1 MYLCTHITPKK
12 HYLIKDPM
20 KHFLFFAALTTLT
33 MACTSQPVVE
43 QTQEP
48 ASTIINADGT
58 VTFNYRNDRAQKVQ
72 VDVQFAGRHDM
83 ERDSVTG
90 LWTAT
95 LGPADPDMYPYCFV
109 VDGVSIMDPKCQQW
123 FPNEG
128 FKNSLLDIPG
138 TSAPLLHAIQ
148 NVPHGNVDYITYY
161 SNTLGCFNHAVV
173 YTPPTYD
180 EEKAKSYPV
189 FYLISG
195 TTDTEEVYY
204 KVGRVN
210 YILDNLIA
218 KQQAK
223 DMIVVMPYGNPAKIM
238 PTQPDFMEAGDLFG
252 RDLNNDLM
260 PYIEQ
265 NYRTINDSDHRAIGG
280 FSRGG
285 NQALANGLT
294 HLDKFSYLCSYSS
307 FTSTTLPDVYDN
319 AAETNAKIHL
329 FWLGI
334 GTDDFLYGTSR
345 DYLEFLDNR
354 GIQTVKEFTTGKFGH
369 TWMNAKYFLGRTL
382 PLLFNPEAS
391 AHAMQQGKPAPAATG
406 EEEPFTPSV
415 MARLFPKQVIS
426 PEFTDEG
433 VTFRIKADKAREVK
447 IEGEMLDEPQ
457 PLKLNADSVWEITL
471 SNLPS
476 DIYCY
481 NFIVDGTKVM
491 DPTNMYLAPDK
502 GFKRSIAMRPGNPYD
517 INNDSIAYSTV
528 SYKVDTNADGK
539 PSHYATCTPRGTKEY
554 TEIICLVAGKNDTF
568 ESWQTIG
575 RASIILDQLIA
586 RGECKPCTLVMTEC
600 DEDIVNADITIK
612 ADDYV
617 DWQVRRVALID
628 ALKSLK

>member
-1 MYLCTHITPKK
+1 MRHS
-12 HYLIKDPM
+12 
-20 KHFLFFAALTTLT
+20 FLLLSTLAILSS
-33 MACTSQPVVE
+33 ACSKAPVVE
-43 QTQEP
+43 TIQEP
-48 ASTIINADGT
+48 SSTIVNPDGT
-58 VTFNYRNDRAQKVQ
+58 VTFNYRNDHAKEVL
-72 VDVQFAGRHDM
+72 VDVQFAGRHSM

-138 TSAPLLHAIQ
+138 TTAPLLHAIQ
-148 NVPHGNVDYITYY
+148 DVPHGNVDYITYY
-161 SNTLGCFNHAVV
+161 SNTLGCFNHAIV

-238 PTQPDFMEAGDLFG
+238 PTQPDFMTAGDLFG

-260 PYIEQ
+260 PYIES

-307 FTSTTLPDVYDN
+307 FTSTTLPAVYDN

-345 DYLEFLDNR
+345 DYLEFLDSR
-354 GIQTVKEFTTGKFGH
+354 GIRTVKEFTTGKFGH

-391 AHAMQQGKPAPAATG
+391 AQAMQQGKPAPAATG
-406 EEEPFTPSV
+406 EEQPFTPEV

-426 PEFTDEG
+426 PEFTADG
-433 VTFRIKADKAREVK
+433 ITFRIKADKAKNVK
-447 IEGEMLDEPQ
+447 IEGEMLNET
-457 PLKLNADSVWEITL
+457 LSLALNNDSVWEITL
-471 SNLPS
+471 SNLNP

-502 GFKRSIAMRPGNPYD
+502 GFKRSIAMMPGNPYD
-517 INNDSIAYSTV
+517 VNNDSIVYTPV
-528 SYKVDTNADGK
+528 SYKVGKNADGK
-539 PSHYATCTPRGTKEY
+539 MSSYATCTPKGAKDDA
-554 TEIICLVAGKNDTF
+554 EIICLVAGQGDTF

-575 RASIILDQLIA
+575 RASVILDQLIA
-586 RGECKPCTLVMTEC
+586 RGECKPTKLIMTEC
-600 DEDIVNADITIK
+600 NEAVINADVVIK
-612 ADDYV
+612 ADDYT
-617 DWQVRRVALID
+617 DWQVRRKALID
-628 ALKSLK
+628 ALKK

>member
-1 MYLCTHITPKK
+1 
-12 HYLIKDPM
+12 M
-20 KHFLFFAALTTLT
+20 KFSLSLFSAMAVLT
-33 MACTSQPVVE
+33 ACTSQPVAE
-43 QTQEP
+43 QPQETP
-48 ASTIINADGT
+48 STTVNADGT
-58 VTFNYRNDRAQKVQ
+58 VTFTYCNDHAKEVL
-72 VDVQFAGRHDM
+72 VDVQFAGRHAM

-128 FKNSLLDIPG
+128 FKNSLLEIPG
-138 TSAPLLHAIQ
+138 NGAPLIHSIQ
-148 NVPHGNVDYITYY
+148 NVPHGNVDYVTYY
-161 SNTLGCFNHAVV
+161 SNTLGCFNHALV
-173 YTPPTYD
+173 YTPPTYRQN
-180 EEKAKSYPV
+180 EGQQYPV

-218 KQQAK
+218 QGKAK

-238 PTQPDFMEAGDLFG
+238 PTQPDFMAAGNLFG
-252 RDLNNDLM
+252 DDLNNDLM
-260 PYIEQ
+260 PYIESH
-265 NYRTINDSDHRAIGG
+265 YSTINDADHRAIGG

-307 FTSTTLPDVYDN
+307 FTSTALPQVYDN
-319 AAETNAKIHL
+319 AAETNAMIHL

-345 DYLEFLDNR
+345 DYLEFLDNK
-354 GIQTVKEFTTGKFGH
+354 GIRTVKEFTTGKFGH

-382 PLLFNPEAS
+382 PMLFNPEA
-391 AHAMQQGKPAPAATG
+391 AEAAMQKGTPAPAATG
-406 EEEPFTPSV
+406 EEVPFTPSV
-415 MARLFPKQVIS
+415 MARIFPKQVVS
-426 PEFTDEG
+426 PEFKGDS
-433 VTFRIKADKAREVK
+433 VTFRIKANKASQVL
-447 IEGEMLDEPQ
+447 IEGEMLNEPQ
-457 PLKLNADSVWEITL
+457 PLALNNDSVWEITL
-471 SNLPS
+471 SGINS

-502 GFKRSIAMRPGNPYD
+502 GFKHSICMMPGNPYD

-528 SYKVDTNADGK
+528 TYGVKNLTDSKIER
-539 PSHYATCTPRGTKEY
+539 YALCMPAVQSEVQT
-554 TEIICLVAGKNDTF
+554 ICLVGGKNDTF

-575 RASIILDQLIA
+575 RASIILDQMIA
-586 RGECKPCTLVMTEC
+586 NGEAKPSVLYMTENGVI
-600 DEDIVNADITIK
+600 DPDADIVIK
-612 ADDYV
+612 ADDYSN
-617 DWQVRRVALID
+617 WQVRRKALID
-628 ALKSLK
+628 ALKK

>member
-1 MYLCTHITPKK
+1 
-12 HYLIKDPM
+12 M
-20 KHFLFFAALTTLT
+20 KHSLTFLSALAVLSV
-33 MACTSQPVVE
+33 ACTRQPVAE

-48 ASTIINADGT
+48 ASTIVNADGT
-58 VTFNYRNDRAQKVQ
+58 VTFNYRNDQAQEVQ

-83 ERDSVTG
+83 ERDSISG
-90 LWTAT
+90 LWTVT

-138 TSAPLLHAIQ
+138 TSTPLLHAIQ
-148 NVPHGNVDYITYY
+148 DVPHGNVDYVTYY

-180 EEKAKSYPV
+180 ADKAKSYPV

-204 KVGRVN
+204 KVGRIN

-238 PTQPDFMEAGDLFG
+238 PTPPDFMTAGDLFG

-260 PYIEQ
+260 PYIEH

-307 FTSTTLPDVYDN
+307 FTSTTLPGVYDN

-345 DYLEFLDNR
+345 DYLEFLDSK
-354 GIQTVKEFTTGKFGH
+354 GIRTVKEFTTGKFGH

-382 PLLFNPEAS
+382 PLLFNPDAS
-391 AHAMQQGKPAPAATG
+391 AQAMLQGKPAPAATG
-406 EEEPFTPSV
+406 DEEPFTPSV
-415 MARLFPKQVIS
+415 MARIFPKQVVS
-426 PEFTDEG
+426 PEFTPDG
-433 VTFRIKADKAREVK
+433 VIFRIKADKAKDVK

-457 PLKLNADSVWEITL
+457 PLTLNADSVWEITL
-471 SNLPS
+471 SNINP

-491 DPTNMYLAPDK
+491 DPTNMYLAPDN
-502 GFKRSIAMRPGNPYD
+502 GFKRSIVMMPGNPYD
-517 INNDSIAYSTV
+517 YNNDSIAYSPVT
-528 SYKVDTNADGK
+528 YKVENLPNGETT
-539 PSHYATCTPRGTKEY
+539 HYAEY
-554 TEIICLVAGKNDTF
+554 HQNQSAENLTTICLVAGKNDTF

-575 RASIILDQLIA
+575 RAGVIADQLMA
-586 RGECKPCTLVMTEC
+586 KGECKPCIIFMTEWN
-600 DEDIVNADITIK
+600 EATSNADIIIK

-617 DWQVRRVALID
+617 DWQVRRTALID
-628 ALKSLK
+628 ALKK

>member
-1 MYLCTHITPKK
+1 MRHS
-12 HYLIKDPM
+12 
-20 KHFLFFAALTTLT
+20 FLLLSTLAILSS
-33 MACTSQPVVE
+33 ACSKAPVVE
-43 QTQEP
+43 TIQEP
-48 ASTIINADGT
+48 SSTIVNPDGT
-58 VTFNYRNDRAQKVQ
+58 VTFNYRNDHAKEVL
-72 VDVQFAGRHDM
+72 VDVQFAGRHSM

-95 LGPADPDMYPYCFV
+95 LGPADPDMYPYCFI

-138 TSAPLLHAIQ
+138 TTAPLLHAIQ
-148 NVPHGNVDYITYY
+148 DVPHGNVDYITYY
-161 SNTLGCFNHAVV
+161 SNTLGCFNHAIV

-238 PTQPDFMEAGDLFG
+238 PTQPDFMTAGDLFG

-260 PYIEQ
+260 PYIES

-294 HLDKFSYLCSYSS
+294 LLDKFSYLCSYSS
-307 FTSTTLPDVYDN
+307 FTSTTLPAVYDN

-345 DYLEFLDNR
+345 DYLEFLDSR
-354 GIQTVKEFTTGKFGH
+354 GIRTVKEFTTGKFGH
-369 TWMNAKYFLGRTL
+369 TWMNAKYFLSRTL
-382 PLLFNPEAS
+382 PLLFNPETS
-391 AHAMQQGKPAPAATG
+391 AQAMQQGKPAPAATG
-406 EEEPFTPSV
+406 EEQPFTPEV

-426 PEFTDEG
+426 PEFTADG
-433 VTFRIKADKAREVK
+433 ITFRIKADKAKNVK
-447 IEGEMLDEPQ
+447 IEGEMLNEPQ
-457 PLKLNADSVWEITL
+457 SLVLNNDSVWEITL
-471 SNLPS
+471 SNLNP

-502 GFKRSIAMRPGNPYD
+502 GFKRSIAMMPGNPYD
-517 INNDSIAYSTV
+517 VNNDSIAYTPV
-528 SYKVDTNADGK
+528 SYKVGKNADGK
-539 PSHYATCTPRGTKEY
+539 MSSYATCTPKGAKDDA
-554 TEIICLVAGKNDTF
+554 EIICLVAGQGDTF

-575 RASIILDQLIA
+575 RASVILDQLIA
-586 RGECKPCTLVMTEC
+586 RGECKPTKLIMTEC
-600 DEDIVNADITIK
+600 NEAVINADVVIK
-612 ADDYV
+612 ADDYT
-617 DWQVRRVALID
+617 DWQVRRKALID
-628 ALKSLK
+628 ALKK

>member
-1 MYLCTHITPKK
+1 
-12 HYLIKDPM
+12 M
-20 KHFLFFAALTTLT
+20 KHSLTFLSVLAALSV
-33 MACTSQPVVE
+33 ACTSQTETE
-43 QTQEP
+43 QTQDP
-48 ASTIINADGT
+48 ASTIVNPDGT
-58 VTFNYRNDRAQKVQ
+58 VTFNYRNDRAQEVQ
-72 VDVQFAGRHDM
+72 VDVQFAGRHNM
-83 ERDSVTG
+83 ERDSASG
-90 LWTAT
+90 LWTVT

-148 NVPHGNVDYITYY
+148 DVPHGNVDYITYY

-173 YTPPTYD
+173 YTPPTYEAD
-180 EEKAKSYPV
+180 KTKSYPV

-223 DMIVVMPYGNPAKIM
+223 DMIVVMPYGNPTKIM
-238 PTQPDFMEAGDLFG
+238 PTQPDFMAAGDLFG

-260 PYIEQ
+260 PYIES
-265 NYRTINDSDHRAIGG
+265 NYRSINDSDHRAIGG

-285 NQALANGLT
+285 NQALANGLM

-307 FTSTTLPDVYDN
+307 FTSTTLPEVYDN

-345 DYLEFLDNR
+345 DYLEFLDSK
-354 GIQTVKEFTTGKFGH
+354 GIRTVKEFTTGKFGH

-382 PLLFNPEAS
+382 PMLFNPEAS
-391 AHAMQQGKPAPAATG
+391 AQAMQQGRPAPAATG

-415 MARLFPKQVIS
+415 MARIFPKQVVS
-426 PEFTDEG
+426 PDFSDDG
-433 VTFRIKADKAREVK
+433 VVFRLKADKAKEVK
-447 IEGEMLDEPQ
+447 LEGEMLDEPQ
-457 PLKLNADSVWEITL
+457 PMTLNSDSVWEITL
-471 SNLPS
+471 SNLNP

-491 DPTNMYLAPDK
+491 DPTNMYLAPDN
-502 GFKRSIAMRPGNPYD
+502 GFKRSLLMMPGNPYD
-517 INNDSIAYSTV
+517 INNDSIAYSVVT
-528 SYKVDTNADGK
+528 YKAVQNAEGK
-539 PSHYATCTPRGTKEY
+539 TIRYATCSPKGADMSNAET
-554 TEIICLVAGKNDTF
+554 ICLVAGRNDTF

-575 RASIILDQLIA
+575 RASVILDQLIA
-586 RGECKPCTLVMTEC
+586 RGECMPCVLVMTEC
-600 DEDIVNADITIK
+600 NEGISDANITIK

-628 ALKSLK
+628 ALKSTK